1 MAGASKRKGSSLKR
15 TGKRMRRSSM
25 ALSTKNIAHAKFERA
40 SWVTNW
46 PFNTASVAGYYR
58 YIQPT
63 FSDIYNSGEYTTL
76 FDSYRVNKIKVT
88 VIPRFGDTNCNFD
101 NTGAP
106 VAYNNQFYMTIGSDK
121 NFTGT
126 ATGTYSSA
134 TYNGMLEKCDNIRTY
149 KLDKPFSWTYTPN
162 IQNATSVGT
171 SVMKCPWM
179 LTSSATQPLL
189 GYQAFIHDV
198 NFSALA
204 TNSVSVDILYT
215 FYFECKG
222 NR

>member
-1 MAGASKRKGSSLKR
+1 MGGASKRKGSSLKR
-15 TGKRMRRSSM
+15 SGKRMRSART
-25 ALSTKNIAHAKFERA
+25 AATAKGIAHAKFERA

-46 PFNTASVAGYYR
+46 VFNTASVAGYYR

-63 FSDIYNSGEYTTL
+63 INDISNIGEYTTL
-76 FDSYRVNKIKVT
+76 FDCYRVNKVKVQ

-101 NTGAP
+101 LTGGP
-106 VAYNNQFYMTIGSDK
+106 TAYNNQFYMTIGSDK
-121 NFTGT
+121 NFTGA
-126 ATGTYSSA
+126 ATGTYSSTTFNA
-134 TYNGMLEKCDNIRTY
+134 MLERCDNVRTF
-149 KLDKPFSWTYTPN
+149 KLDKPFSWTYVPN

-171 SVMKCPWM
+171 SIMKAPWM
-179 LTSSATQPLL
+179 LSSSATQPLL

-204 TNSVSVDILYT
+204 ANSISVDIIYT
-215 FYFECKG
+215 FYFEMKG